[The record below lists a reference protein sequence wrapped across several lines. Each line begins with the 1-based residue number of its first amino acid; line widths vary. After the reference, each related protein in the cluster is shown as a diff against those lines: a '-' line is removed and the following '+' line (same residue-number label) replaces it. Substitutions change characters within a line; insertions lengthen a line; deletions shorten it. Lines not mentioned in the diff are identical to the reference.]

1 MYATEGVLAS
11 NCAGADY
18 PQPVRRA
25 PRPIPP
31 TARPPHGTSYPRG
44 GFGSWYRCHSGRKI
58 VVCGSFLE
66 RVCVFCCSGLSC
78 FMWGIGMR
86 DRYSRCLVCFWMM
99 ENKSIPALKKY
110 FSSNQYSPR
119 WTTCPFLS
127 VRLYCVLWK
136 TMSEAFYFSV
146 GNDLRAYPRNSL
158 YLL

>member
-1 MYATEGVLAS
+1 MYW
-11 NCAGADY
+11 
-18 PQPVRRA
+18 PQIARA
-25 PRPIPP
+25 RIIPS
-31 TARPPHGTSYPRG
+31 RRG
-44 GFGSWYRCHSGRKI
+44 GRPGRFPPLPGRHMAHLI
-58 VVCGSFLE
+58 RGEDSVLGAAATLAGRLWAVDPSLN
-66 RVCVFCCSGLSC
+66 VCVFCCSGLSC

-136 TMSEAFYFSV
+136 TMSEIFYFSV
-146 GNDLRAYPRNSL
+146 GNGLRASPRDSL
-158 YLL
+158 YLP